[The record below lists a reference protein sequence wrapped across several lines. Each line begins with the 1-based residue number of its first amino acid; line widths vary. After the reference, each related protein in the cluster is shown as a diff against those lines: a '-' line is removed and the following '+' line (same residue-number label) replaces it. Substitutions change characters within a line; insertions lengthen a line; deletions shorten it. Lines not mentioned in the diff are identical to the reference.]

1 MNRAVTQTEVMP
13 AAVSHSAL
21 TPEQFRAVVEKAC
34 LRIAP
39 LWPLDSFVAVN
50 PFLGLSDLTFA
61 TACARL
67 QRLAKCQ
74 MLMPR
79 TFYQEALR
87 TAHIVDAD
95 LEAALQSFRHR
106 GRTLL
111 DLAAFKCALAREQ
124 PANDGP
130 PSAVAT
136 IAETLDRLA
145 GGNKQVSRTAFMIDE
160 ISKWC
165 AGYFDQGQA
174 LWPSP
179 WRHLPL
185 YQAWREASAFDRNPQ
200 TMGIKGFRR
209 AITALPGE
217 PLAAIREVLERLDIP
232 EAAYEDYLHRA
243 LLDIGGW
250 AAFARYQGWMGAL
263 EGQRDD
269 TLVELLAIRVVW
281 GYALYLEHDDARF
294 RHAWKEA
301 MAAARRLC
309 AVDVPSENS
318 DLLIDLILQEAYE
331 HAYQRELI
339 ALFALACPIVQ
350 PAADARPLLQ
360 AAFCID
366 VRSEPYRR
374 ALETILPQ
382 AQTIGF
388 AGFFGVP
395 FAFQPLAEDVAQAQC
410 PVLLKPRFTI
420 GEALT
425 GADTQ
430 QQQQVLQRL
439 SLQARLQEG
448 WMSFKR
454 SAVSCFTYVETAGFL
469 AAAALIRDA
478 AALPRRTAPRGLAA
492 GLAAR
497 LKPSLAPPR
506 AGDPAPL
513 TGIGSEAR
521 LDLAEGMLRAMSL
534 TKDFAPLVLL
544 LGHGST
550 TVNNPHAA
558 GLQCGAC
565 GGHNGAVN
573 ARVAAAL
580 LNDAEVRR
588 GLGARGIRLPEDTW
602 FIAGQHDTTTD
613 RVTLFDLD
621 EVPPSHQGR
630 AAELCQT
637 LLRASDLTRYERAFA
652 LGVPLDEGLSASIAR
667 RSRDWS
673 QVRPEWG
680 LAGNAAFIVAPRART
695 HCLDLGGR
703 AFLHSYD
710 WQEDAGFRVL
720 EQIMT
725 APMIVAS
732 WINLQYY
739 GSVVNNVRYGSGNK
753 VLHNIVGGLGVLEG
767 NAGDLR
773 VGLPTQSLHDGK
785 ALVHKPL
792 RLSVIIEAPLDAI
805 NAVIARHETVRQ
817 LTDHHWLHLFALAAD
832 GRISHRYVGEG
843 QWQSLS

>member
-1 MNRAVTQTEVMP
+1 MTLAVKQTQCRTD
-13 AAVSHSAL
+13 AADSSPLSAD
-21 TPEQFRAVVEKAC
+21 EFRAVVEKTC

-50 PFLGLSDLTFA
+50 PFLGLSDMSFA
-61 TACARL
+61 AASARL
-67 QRLAKCQ
+67 HRLAKRQ

-79 TFYQEALR
+79 AFYLEALQSG
-87 TAHIVDAD
+87 HIVDAD
-95 LEAALQSFRHR
+95 LDAALQRIHHQE
-106 GRTLL
+106 RTVM
-111 DLAAFKCALAREQ
+111 DLAAFKHALAHAH
-124 PANDGP
+124 PANDETP
-130 PSAVAT
+130 AAVAT

-145 GGNKQVSRTAFMIDE
+145 GGNRQVSRTAFMIDE

-185 YQAWREASAFDRNPQ
+185 YQAWREASAFDRNPE

-209 AITALPGE
+209 AVAALPGE

-232 EAAYEDYLHRA
+232 PAAYEDYLHRA

-250 AAFARYQGWMGAL
+250 AAYARYRVWMSGL

-269 TLVELLAIRVVW
+269 TLIELLAIRVVW
-281 GYALYLEHDDARF
+281 GYALYLEHDDALF
-294 RHAWKEA
+294 RTTWQEA
-301 MAAARRLC
+301 MAAARRL
-309 AVDVPSENS
+309 AATDVPAEGS

-339 ALFALACPIVQ
+339 AAFALACP
-350 PAADARPLLQ
+350 PAQTPAEARPALQ

-395 FAFQPLAEDVAQAQC
+395 FAFQPLAEDAAQAQC
-410 PVLLKPRFTI
+410 PVLLKPVFTI
-420 GEALT
+420 GESLAN
-425 GADTQ
+425 ADAHEQ
-430 QQQQVLQRL
+430 RQVLQRL
-439 SLQARLQEG
+439 SLKARLLEG
-448 WMSFKR
+448 WISFKR

-469 AAAALIRDA
+469 AALALIRDG
-478 AALPRRTAPRGLAA
+478 AALSRRAAPRGLAE
-492 GLAAR
+492 GVVAR
-497 LKPSLAPPR
+497 LKPNL
-506 AGDPAPL
+506 DPGPCAHGSL
-513 TGIGSEAR
+513 TGILPAAR
-521 LDLAEGMLRAMSL
+521 LDLAEGLLRAMSL
-534 TKDFAPLVLL
+534 TKGFAPLVLL
-544 LGHGST
+544 VGHGST

-573 ARVAAAL
+573 ARVAAAI
-580 LNDAEVRR
+580 LNDGEVRR
-588 GLGARGIRLPEDTW
+588 GLGARGILVPDDTW
-602 FIAGQHDTTTD
+602 FIAALHDTTTD
-613 RVTLFDLD
+613 RLTLFDLD
-621 EVPPSHQGR
+621 LLPEAHRPGAADLHQ
-630 AAELCQT
+630 ALAK
-637 LLRASDLTRYERAFA
+637 ASALTAYERAFA
-652 LGVPLDEGLSASIAR
+652 LGVPLDEGLSAAIAR

-680 LAGNAAFIVAPRART
+680 LAGNAAFIVAPRARS

-703 AFLHSYD
+703 AFLHSYS
-710 WQEDAGFRVL
+710 WQQDAGFRVL

-739 GSVVNNVRYGSGNK
+739 GSVVNNVSYGSGNK

-773 VGLPTQSLHDGK
+773 TGLPAQSLHDGK

-805 NAVIARHETVRQ
+805 NAVIAKHESVRQ
-817 LTDHHWLHLFALAAD
+817 LTDNHWLHLFALAED
-832 GRISHRYVGEG
+832 GRIKHRYLGEG

>member
-1 MNRAVTQTEVMP
+1 MTLALTQTDCVT
-13 AAVSHSAL
+13 ASAGSCVR
-21 TPEQFRAVVEKAC
+21 TAEQFRAVVEKAC

-50 PFLGLSDLTFA
+50 PFLGLSDLSFA
-61 TACARL
+61 AACARL
-67 QRLAKCQ
+67 QRLAKSQ

-79 TFYQEALR
+79 TFYREALDS
-87 TAHIVDAD
+87 AHIIDAD
-95 LEAALQSFRHR
+95 LDAALQRFRNR
-106 GRTLL
+106 GRTAM
-111 DLAAFKCALAREQ
+111 DLADFKRALAHAE
-124 PANDGP
+124 PANDGGP
-130 PSAVAT
+130 AAVAT

-145 GGNKQVSRTAFMIDE
+145 GGNRQVSRTAFMIDE

-185 YQAWREASAFDRNPQ
+185 YQAWREASAFDRNPE

-209 AITALPGE
+209 VIAALPGE

-250 AAFARYQGWMGAL
+250 AAYARYRVWMSQL
-263 EGQRDD
+263 EGQHDD
-269 TLVELLAIRVVW
+269 TLIELLAIRVVW
-281 GYALYLEHDDARF
+281 GYALYLEHDEVPF
-294 RHAWKEA
+294 RTAWREA
-301 MAAARRLC
+301 MAAARRLSV
-309 AVDVPSENS
+309 VDAPAENS

-339 ALFALACPIVQ
+339 AAFALACP
-350 PAADARPLLQ
+350 PAQAAAQTRPALQ

-395 FAFQPLAEDVAQAQC
+395 FAFRPLAADVADAQC
-410 PVLLKPRFTI
+410 PVLLKPLFTI
-420 GEALT
+420 GEAL
-425 GADTQ
+425 ADADAQ
-430 QQQQVLQRL
+430 EQRQVLQRL
-439 SLQARLQEG
+439 SLKARLLEG
-448 WMSFKR
+448 WSSFKR
-454 SAVSCFTYVETAGFL
+454 SAVSCFTFVETAGFL
-469 AAAALIRDA
+469 AALALIRDG
-478 AALPRRTAPRGLAA
+478 AALPRRGAQRGIE
-492 GLAAR
+492 AR
-497 LKPSLAPPR
+497 LKPSLAPE
-506 AGDPAPL
+506 GDEHAPL
-513 TGIGSEAR
+513 TGILPETR

-534 TKDFAPLVLL
+534 TTGFAPLVLVV
-544 LGHGST
+544 GHGST

-573 ARVAAAL
+573 ARVAAAI
-580 LNDAEVRR
+580 LNDGDVRR
-588 GLGARGIRLPEDTW
+588 GLGARGILVPDDTW
-602 FIAGQHDTTTD
+602 FLAAQHDTTTD
-613 RVTLFDLD
+613 VVTLFDLD
-621 EVPPSHQGR
+621 ELPASHQTG
-630 AAELCQT
+630 AAALRQT
-637 LLRASDLTRYERAFA
+637 LAKASALTAHERAFA
-652 LGVPLDEGLSASIAR
+652 LGVPLDDDLIASIER

-703 AFLHSYD
+703 AFLHSYA
-710 WQEDAGFRVL
+710 WQQDTGFRVL

-739 GSVVNNVRYGSGNK
+739 GSVVNNVSYGSGNK

-773 VGLPTQSLHDGK
+773 TGLPAQSLHDGT

-805 NAVIARHETVRQ
+805 TAVIAKHESVRQ
-817 LTDHHWLHLFALAAD
+817 LTDNHWLHLFALAED

-843 QWQSLS
+843 QWQSLC

>member
-1 MNRAVTQTEVMP
+1 MTL
-13 AAVSHSAL
+13 AL
-21 TPEQFRAVVEKAC
+21 KPTKRSTASTDSCTLLPEAFRAVVVRAC

-50 PFLGLSDLTFA
+50 PFLGLSDLTFDM
-61 TACARL
+61 ACARM

-79 TFYQEALR
+79 AFYREALSKK
-87 TAHIVDAD
+87 HILDAD
-95 LEAALQSFRHR
+95 LETALQIFCAD
-106 GRTLL
+106 GRTTM
-111 DLAAFKCALAREQ
+111 DLAAFRLALAREH
-124 PANDGP
+124 PANDRTP
-130 PSAVAT
+130 VAVAT
-136 IAETLDRLA
+136 IAETLDHLA
-145 GGNKQVSRTAFMIDE
+145 GGNRQVSRTAFMIDE

-185 YQAWREASAFDRNPQ
+185 YQAWRQAAAFDRNPE

-209 AITALPGE
+209 AIAALPAD
-217 PLAAIREVLERLDIP
+217 PLVAIQVVLEALGIP
-232 EAAYEDYLHRA
+232 ETAYEDYLHRA

-250 AAFARYQGWMGAL
+250 AGYARYRVWRSELDG
-263 EGQRDD
+263 RNDD
-269 TLVELLAIRVVW
+269 TLIELLAIRVVW
-281 GYALYLEHDDARF
+281 GYALYLEHSDTLF
-294 RHAWKEA
+294 RTTWQDA
-301 MAAARRLC
+301 MAAARRL
-309 AVDVPSENS
+309 ATGDTPAQDS

-339 ALFALACPIVQ
+339 AAFRLACP
-350 PAADARPLLQ
+350 PAQQAAEPRPALQ

-366 VRSEPYRR
+366 VRSEPFRR

-382 AQTIGF
+382 VHTIGF

-395 FAFQPLAEDVAQAQC
+395 MAWQPLGQGAGEAQC
-410 PVLLKPRFTI
+410 PVLLKPLFTI

-425 GADTQ
+425 HAGVTEQ
-430 QQQQVLQRL
+430 RQLLRRL
-439 SLQARLQEG
+439 SLKARLKES
-448 WMSFKR
+448 WISFKR
-454 SAVSCFTYVETAGFL
+454 SAVSCFTYVESAGFL
-469 AAAALIRDA
+469 AAAALICDGA
-478 AALPRRTAPRGLAA
+478 ARRRPNA
-492 GLAAR
+492 GLTAKAGAR
-497 LKPSLAPPR
+497 LRPSLAPA
-506 AGDPAPL
+506 AGNPAI
-513 TGIGSEAR
+513 TGIAPGAR
-521 LDLAEGMLRAMSL
+521 LDLSEGMLRAMSL
-534 TKDFAPLVLL
+534 TKGFAPLVLL
-544 LGHGST
+544 VGHGST

-580 LNDAEVRR
+580 LNDREVRQ
-588 GLGARGIRLPEDTW
+588 GLAARGIEIPADTS
-602 FIAGQHDTTTD
+602 FVAALHDTTTD
-613 RVTLFDLD
+613 AVTLFDLD
-621 EVPPSHQGR
+621 ELGPVQR
-630 AAELCQT
+630 ARVAD
-637 LLRASDLTRYERAFA
+637 LRQPLAKASSLTRHERAFA
-652 LGVPLDEGLSASIAR
+652 LGLPLDDDLGTSFDR

-680 LAGNAAFIVAPRART
+680 LAGNAAFIAAPRGRS

-703 AFLHSYD
+703 AFLHSYA
-710 WQEDAGFRVL
+710 WQSDPDFKIL

-739 GSVVNNVRYGSGNK
+739 GSVVNNRSFGSGNK

-773 VGLPTQSLHDGK
+773 TGLPAQSLHDGK
-785 ALVHKPL
+785 VLVHKPL
-792 RLSVIIEAPLDAI
+792 RLSVIIEAPVDAI
-805 NAVIARHETVRQ
+805 NRVIAKHESVRQ
-817 LTDHHWLHLFALAAD
+817 LTDNRWLHLFALGED
-832 GRISHRYVGEG
+832 GRIRHRYLGAG
-843 QWQSLS
+843 QWQSLP